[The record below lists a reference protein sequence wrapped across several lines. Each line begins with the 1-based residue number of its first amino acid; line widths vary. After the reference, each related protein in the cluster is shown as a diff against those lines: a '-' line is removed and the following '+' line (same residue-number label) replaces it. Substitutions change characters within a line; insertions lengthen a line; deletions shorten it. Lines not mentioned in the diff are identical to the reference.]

1 MKHQAVQDD
10 SITPRAI
17 QYDLFGEIEAAEE
30 ARVSAAQYASSAAGR
45 FLTETP
51 WPGLIGWWL
60 HSDEVERKLDRGE
73 AKASFRRGP
82 TGAPG
87 WAWAIWRDGL
97 RFEAGDT
104 WQGWDQRPRWC
115 IPWEQLHR
123 VRDAHPWVTAKLRQL
138 ADGRGQPNS
147 IGWRWW
153 TDPFAL
159 HPDGWHSSYLSS
171 KQTGMT
177 AARGPRTHTST
188 DSKRG
193 DSRLVLSSR
202 PALWSN
208 RRAAEG
214 RRCTSAR

>member
-1 MKHQAVQDD
+1 MKHQAVQDEAT
-10 SITPRAI
+10 TPRAI

-30 ARVSAAQYASSAAGR
+30 ARASAAQHASSAAGR

-60 HSDEVERKLDRGE
+60 HSVEVERKLDRGE

-159 HPDGWHSSYLSS
+159 HPDGWHSSYLESE
-171 KQTGMT
+171 QQADWYDGC
-177 AARGPRTHTST
+177 ARPENAYI
-188 DSKRG
+188 D
-193 DSRLVLSSR
+193 RLEAWRL
-202 PALWSN
+202 ALGVV
-208 RRAAEG
+208 E
-214 RRCTSAR
+214 SASLVVEQKSG